1 MLAIEELYQHFQKS
15 TGICTDT
22 RNIKQGNLFFALKGP
37 NFNGNLFAQQAIAQG
52 CYMAIID
59 ENDNNQNKE
68 HYFEVEDTL
77 KALQLLANYHRKVLG
92 LPIIG
97 ITGSNGKTTT
107 KELIY
112 QVLTQ
117 KYKTYATKGN
127 LNNHIGVP
135 LSLLE
140 LTKEEEIAV
149 IEMGANKK
157 GDIKELCEIA
167 EPTYGMITNIGKA
180 HLEGFGSLEG
190 VKQTKG
196 ELYDFIATQGK
207 EILVNKNENTLVEMS
222 EKVAQKSFYGDAF
235 PLVELTPFI
244 VFESHNKEKINT
256 KLIGAYNHQNI
267 LSALAVANFF
277 KIDTNKAVKAIADYT
292 PSNNRSQIIQKGN
305 TTIILDAYNANPS
318 SMSSALLSFE
328 KLNKDKKLMLLGEM
342 LEIGEESEQE
352 HHNLLEKATAINP
365 SDILVIG
372 KEFIPL
378 KNSFPNVKFFDEK
391 TSLKEY
397 LKETTFDVD
406 VILIKGSRG
415 NKLEEIVDCFYSR

>member
-52 CYMAIID
+52 CYMAVID
-59 ENDNNQNKE
+59 ENNNNQNKE

>member
-1 MLAIEELYQHFQKS
+1 MLAIEQLYQHFQNS

-22 RNIKQGNLFFALKGP
+22 RKIKQGNLFFALKGP
-37 NFNGNLFAQQAIAQG
+37 NFNGNLFAQQAIEQG

-59 ENDNNQNKE
+59 EKNNTLNKE

-77 KALQLLANYHRKVLG
+77 QTLQQLANHHRKVLN

-112 QVLTQ
+112 QVLSQ
-117 KYKTYATKGN
+117 KYQTYATKGN

-140 LTKEEEIAV
+140 LTSNEEIAV

-167 EPTYGMITNIGKA
+167 EPTYGIITNIGKA

-190 VKQTKG
+190 VKKTKG
-196 ELYDFIATQGK
+196 ELYDFISSHGK
-207 EILVNKNENTLVEMS
+207 EILVNKNEKALVEMS
-222 EKVAQKSFYGDAF
+222 EKVAQKTFYGDSF

-244 VFESHNKEKINT
+244 VFENHAKEKTYTN
-256 KLIGAYNHQNI
+256 LIGAYNHQNI
-267 LSALAVANFF
+267 LSALAVADFLN
-277 KIDTNKAVKAIADYT
+277 IDTDKAVKAIADYV
-292 PSNNRSQIIQKGN
+292 PSNNRSQIIQKEH

-318 SMSSALLSFE
+318 SMTSALSSFE
-328 KLNKDKKLMLLGEM
+328 KLKQDKKLLLLGEM
-342 LEIGEESEQE
+342 LEIGEASETE
-352 HHNLLEKATAINP
+352 HRALLEKASAIKP
-365 SDILVIG
+365 HSILVIG
-372 KEFIPL
+372 KEFTPL
-378 KNSFPNVKFFDEK
+378 KNEYPNITFFEERA
-391 TSLKEY
+391 SLKEY
-397 LKETTFDVD
+397 LSTRQFDVD

-415 NKLEEIVDCFYSR
+415 NKLEEIVDCF